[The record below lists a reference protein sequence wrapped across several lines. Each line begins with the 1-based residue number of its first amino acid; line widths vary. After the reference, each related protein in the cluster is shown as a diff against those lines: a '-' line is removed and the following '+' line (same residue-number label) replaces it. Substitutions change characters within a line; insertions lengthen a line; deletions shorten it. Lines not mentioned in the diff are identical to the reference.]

1 VVKADRNP
9 ASVTPLELVQAQDK
23 EKAVEW
29 KVSVAS
35 KEEQQSRAFFYGY
48 VIAGL
53 TFLIAAAVEGL
64 IFTFGVFFKPLLA
77 EFGWTRAMTSGAFSL
92 FAIVQIPIF
101 IIAGGL
107 TDRFG
112 SRQVLTACGFF
123 MGLGYLLMSQTGA
136 LWQLYFFYGLVAIGV
151 GLYWIPVVAM
161 VPHWFVKRR
170 SLMMGIIASGI
181 GMGQLIY
188 PPLANWLISNYSWR
202 MSFVVVGGGSM
213 GLIMLV
219 AQFLKRN
226 PQQIGQFPYGGS
238 GAERANPVENSR
250 IYSLGEAVRTRGFWL
265 LGPVYFGW
273 LYNLG
278 TVLVHSVIH
287 AIDIGMSPA
296 SAANILAIIGV
307 TGIIG
312 RIVFGRLADVM
323 GMKPVLIFSFF
334 LMSAGFLWLTFAG
347 EAWRVYSFAV
357 IFGLSYGVFESLQ
370 SPILADL
377 FGLSSLGTIMG
388 VVHAFGSI
396 GLMLGPV
403 VGGYIFDVSGSY
415 QVASLI
421 NATVAL
427 VSLICVVFL
436 PITRERQRWEK

>member
-1 VVKADRNP
+1 
-9 ASVTPLELVQAQDK
+9 
-23 EKAVEW
+23 
-29 KVSVAS
+29 
-35 KEEQQSRAFFYGY
+35 
-48 VIAGL
+48 
-53 TFLIAAAVEGL
+53 
-64 IFTFGVFFKPLLA
+64 
-77 EFGWTRAMTSGAFSL
+77 
-92 FAIVQIPIF
+92 
-101 IIAGGL
+101 
-107 TDRFG
+107 
-112 SRQVLTACGFF
+112 
-123 MGLGYLLMSQTGA
+123 
-136 LWQLYFFYGLVAIGV
+136 
-151 GLYWIPVVAM
+151 
-161 VPHWFVKRR
+161 
-170 SLMMGIIASGI
+170 MGIITSGI
-181 GMGQLIY
+181 GLGQLIY

-202 MSFVVVGGGSM
+202 MSFIIMGGGSM
-213 GLIMLV
+213 GIIMLV

-226 PQQIGQFPYGGS
+226 PQQIGQYPYGGS
-238 GAERANPVENSR
+238 EAERANPGENSI

-265 LGPVYFGW
+265 LGLVYFGW

-278 TVLVHSVIH
+278 TVLVHSVIN
-287 AIDIGMSPA
+287 AIDIGMSPT

-312 RIVFGRLADVM
+312 RIVFGRLADVI

-347 EAWRVYSFAV
+347 EAWMVYSFAV

-421 NATVAL
+421 SASVAL

-436 PITRERQRWEK
+436 PITRARQR